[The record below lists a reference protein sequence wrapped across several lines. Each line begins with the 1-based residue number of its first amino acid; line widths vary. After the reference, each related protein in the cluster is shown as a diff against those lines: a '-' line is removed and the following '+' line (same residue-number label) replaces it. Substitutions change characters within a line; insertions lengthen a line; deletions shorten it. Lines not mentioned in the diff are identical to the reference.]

1 MKILTSPVYF
11 SCPSQ
16 VLGNMRFI
24 GELFKLR
31 MLTENIMH
39 DCIFKLLR
47 AKDDESLECMSQ
59 LMNTVGKD
67 LDHERA
73 KVGQHQIIIVVSY
86 TGAKKGSC
94 FKFFRVPAYLM
105 QYDLL
110 SILTLFLLK
119 SAKK

>member
-1 MKILTSPVYF
+1 MLSTGEKKTKNTNPFYF
-11 SCPSQ
+11 SCLLQ

-73 KVGQHQIIIVVSY
+73 KVGHRQMINI
-86 TGAKKGSC
+86 
-94 FKFFRVPAYLM
+94 L
-105 QYDLL
+105 DL
-110 SILTLFLLK
+110 
-119 SAKK
+119 

>member
-1 MKILTSPVYF
+1 
-11 SCPSQ
+11 
-16 VLGNMRFI
+16 MRFI

-73 KVGQHQIIIVVSY
+73 KVGQLQINNYVFTFTSE
-86 TGAKKGSC
+86 
-94 FKFFRVPAYLM
+94 FRQNNAHALR
-105 QYDLL
+105 
-110 SILTLFLLK
+110 F
-119 SAKK
+119 